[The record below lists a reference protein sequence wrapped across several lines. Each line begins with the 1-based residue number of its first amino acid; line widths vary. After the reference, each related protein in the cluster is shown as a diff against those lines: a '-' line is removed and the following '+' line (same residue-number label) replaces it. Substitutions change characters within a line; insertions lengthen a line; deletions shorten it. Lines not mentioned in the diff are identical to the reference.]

1 MRIPLYVEFKGKN
14 VLIIGGGGVG
24 ASRAKKFL
32 KAGANVRVLSLDFCN
47 ELKEMEK
54 KGEVE
59 LLEGNAFDEKLLEEN
74 ISWANLVTVAIPP
87 LEINDKVI
95 ELAKKYRTLVNLAND
110 ADKTEVVVPFEGEV
124 DGIRFA
130 VTTEGKSGVVARKV
144 RDSIKKMLE
153 EDEEIIYFLK
163 AMYYLKRYMKKKKI
177 PIHMRMKLYFV
188 ISSNPEFVEMV
199 RKEDVEGAKKLVEK
213 LVEEYVSG
221 KRDVDESSVK
231 INF

>member
-1 MRIPLYVEFKGKN
+1 MRIPLYIEFKGKN

-54 KGEVE
+54 RGEVE
-59 LLEGNAFDEKLLEEN
+59 LVEGNAFDEKLLEEN

-95 ELAKKYRTLVNLAND
+95 GLAKKYRTLVNLAND
-110 ADKTEVVVPFEGEV
+110 AEKTEVVVPFEGEV

-153 EDEEIIYFLK
+153 EDDEIIYFLK

-221 KRDVDESSVK
+221 KRDLDESSVK

>member
-163 AMYYLKRYMKKKKI
+163 AMYYLKRYMKKRKI

-199 RKEDVEGAKKLVEK
+199 KKEDVEGAKKLVEK

>member
-54 KGEVE
+54 KGEVK
-59 LLEGNAFDEKLLEEN
+59 LVEGNAFDEKLLEEN

-110 ADKTEVVVPFEGEV
+110 AEKTEVVVPFEGEV

-163 AMYYLKRYMKKKKI
+163 AMYYLKRYMKKRKI

-199 RKEDVEGAKKLVEK
+199 KKEDVEGAKKLVEK

>member
-59 LLEGNAFDEKLLEEN
+59 LVEGNAFDEKLLEEN

-110 ADKTEVVVPFEGEV
+110 AEKTEVVVPFEGEV

-163 AMYYLKRYMKKKKI
+163 AMYYLKRYMKKRKI

-199 RKEDVEGAKKLVEK
+199 KKEDVEGAKKLVEK